1 MRGDLNSVYTEQRRS
16 PRFPFVAVAEIT
28 EKESSEKL
36 VTRVSELSVNG
47 CYIDEQN
54 PFPSGTIVTLKIFSK
69 SEVFDA
75 TAKVLYAH
83 PNLGM
88 GLVFQEL
95 SLRSG
100 AVLREWLLAAKA
112 LEEKSHS

>member
-1 MRGDLNSVYTEQRRS
+1 VYTEKRRS

-36 VTRVSELSVNG
+36 VTRVSELSASG

-54 PFPSGTIVTLKIFSK
+54 PFPSGTIVTLKIISE

-83 PNLGM
+83 LNLGM
-88 GLVFQEL
+88 GLVFQDV

>member
-1 MRGDLNSVYTEQRRS
+1 VYTEKRRS

-28 EKESSEKL
+28 DKESGGEL
-36 VTRVSELSVNG
+36 VTQVSELSVNG
-47 CYIDEQN
+47 CYVDEQN
-54 PFPSGTIVTLKIFSK
+54 PFPSGTLVTLKIFSESK
-69 SEVFDA
+69 VFDA

-88 GLVFQEL
+88 GLVFQEV
-95 SLRSG
+95 SLHSG

-112 LEEKSHS
+112 LEEKSQS

>member
-1 MRGDLNSVYTEQRRS
+1 VFTEKRRT
-16 PRFPFVAVAEIT
+16 PRFPFYAVAEVG
-28 EKESSEKL
+28 EKESGKEL

-54 PFPSGTIVTLKIFSK
+54 PFPSGTMVRLKIISG

-83 PNLGM
+83 ANLGM
-88 GLVFQEL
+88 GVVFQDV

-100 AVLREWLLAAKA
+100 TVLREWLRAAKA
-112 LEEKSHS
+112 SEEKSSSR

>member
-1 MRGDLNSVYTEQRRS
+1 VYTEQRRS

-36 VTRVSELSVNG
+36 SHAGQRELSVNG

-83 PNLGM
+83 PNLGD
-88 GLVFQEL
+88 GTSV
-95 SLRSG
+95 SG
-100 AVLREWLLAAKA
+100 AIAT
-112 LEEKSHS
+112 

>member
-1 MRGDLNSVYTEQRRS
+1 MNFLWSQSRLLSTATSGGIGGSKLRS
-16 PRFPFVAVAEIT
+16 DWDAR
-28 EKESSEKL
+28 
-36 VTRVSELSVNG
+36 TRVSELSVNG

-54 PFPSGTIVTLKIFSK
+54 PFPSGTIVTLKIFSE

-88 GLVFQEL
+88 GLVFQEV
-95 SLRSG
+95 SLRSD
-100 AVLREWLLAAKA
+100 AVLREWLRAAKA

>member
-1 MRGDLNSVYTEQRRS
+1 MYTEKRRS
-16 PRFPFVAVAEIT
+16 PRFPFVAVAEVT
-28 EKESSEKL
+28 ETESSEKL
-36 VTRVSELSVNG
+36 VTRVSEISVNG

-54 PFPSGTIVTLKIFSK
+54 PFPSGTMVRLKIISE

-83 PNLGM
+83 LNLGM
-88 GLVFQEL
+88 GLVFQEV

-100 AVLREWLLAAKA
+100 AVLREWLLAAKT

>member
-1 MRGDLNSVYTEQRRS
+1 MYTEKRRN
-16 PRFPFVAVAEIT
+16 PRFPFIAEAEVAEQG
-28 EKESSEKL
+28 SSGKL
-36 VTRVSELSVNG
+36 LTRVSELSVNG

-54 PFPSGTIVTLKIFSK
+54 PFPSGTIVTLKIFSE

-88 GLVFQEL
+88 GLVFQEI
-95 SLRSG
+95 SLHSG

>member
-1 MRGDLNSVYTEQRRS
+1 MYTEKRRS

-28 EKESSEKL
+28 DKESGGEL
-36 VTRVSELSVNG
+36 VTQVSELSVNG
-47 CYIDEQN
+47 CYVDEQN
-54 PFPSGTIVTLKIFSK
+54 PFPSGTLVTLKIFSESK
-69 SEVFDA
+69 VFDA

-88 GLVFQEL
+88 GLVFQEV
-95 SLRSG
+95 SLHSG

-112 LEEKSHS
+112 LEGKSHS

>member
-1 MRGDLNSVYTEQRRS
+1 VYTEKRRS
-16 PRFPFVAVAEIT
+16 PRFPFVAVAEIA

-47 CYIDEQN
+47 CYIDEQH
-54 PFPSGTIVTLKIFSK
+54 PFPSGTIVTLKIISE

-83 PNLGM
+83 QNLGM
-88 GLVFQEL
+88 GLVFQEV

-100 AVLREWLLAAKA
+100 AVLGGWLLAAKA

>member
-1 MRGDLNSVYTEQRRS
+1 VYTEQRRN

-28 EKESSEKL
+28 ETESGGEL
-36 VTRVSELSVNG
+36 VTQVSELSVNG
-47 CYIDEQN
+47 CYVDEQN
-54 PFPSGTIVTLKIFSK
+54 PFPSRTLVKLKIFSE

-75 TAKVLYAH
+75 AAKVLYAH

-88 GLVFQEL
+88 GLVFQEV
-95 SLRSG
+95 SLHSG

>member
-1 MRGDLNSVYTEQRRS
+1 VYTEKRRS
-16 PRFPFVAVAEIT
+16 PRFTFAAEAEIT

-54 PFPSGTIVTLKIFSK
+54 PFPSGTIVTLKIISE

-83 PNLGM
+83 QNLGM
-88 GLVFQEL
+88 GLVFQEV

-100 AVLREWLLAAKA
+100 AVLREWLLAAKT

>member
-1 MRGDLNSVYTEQRRS
+1 VYTEQRRT

-28 EKESSEKL
+28 DKESGREL
-36 VTRVSELSVNG
+36 VTQVSELSVNG

-54 PFPSGTIVTLKIFSK
+54 PFPSGTMVRLKIISG

-83 PNLGM
+83 ANLGM
-88 GLVFQEL
+88 GVVFQDV

-100 AVLREWLLAAKA
+100 TVLREWLRAAKA
-112 LEEKSHS
+112 SEEKSSSR